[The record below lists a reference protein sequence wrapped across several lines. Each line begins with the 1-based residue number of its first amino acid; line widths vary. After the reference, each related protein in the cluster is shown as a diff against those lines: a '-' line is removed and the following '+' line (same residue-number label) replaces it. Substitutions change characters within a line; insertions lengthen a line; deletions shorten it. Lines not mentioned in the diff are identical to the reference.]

1 MAFIEVLISYSKL
14 LVCFFIIGL
23 ALFYL
28 LFKVMSGS
36 MFFYYSRSTDFIG
49 KEVGLS
55 HAGAMGKKFKPIFKE
70 VKIVPLNNFLL
81 VEGIM
86 AGSKR
91 FKRLEKGELKHEIL
105 L

>member
-1 MAFIEVLISYSKL
+1 M
-14 LVCFFIIGL
+14 GL

-49 KEVGLS
+49 REDGLL
-55 HAGAMGKKFKPIFKE
+55 HARAMGKKFKPVFKD

-81 VEGIM
+81 VEGVM

-91 FKRLEKGELKHEIL
+91 FKRLEKGVLKHEIL
-105 L
+105 I